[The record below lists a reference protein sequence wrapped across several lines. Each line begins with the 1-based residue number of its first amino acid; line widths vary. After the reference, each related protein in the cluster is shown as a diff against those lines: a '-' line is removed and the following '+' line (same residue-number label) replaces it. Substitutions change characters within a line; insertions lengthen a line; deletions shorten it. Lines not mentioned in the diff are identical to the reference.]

1 MNTEEAIANDEYIIS
16 KMREILPHINIQE
29 HEIEKIREWLDLI
42 RVYSI
47 FEKIDVLLD
56 NREEYTSNLE
66 ILYLF
71 MRNKHRELCG
81 CAPLPSLPPEIARQF
96 PFNRGDKAYY
106 FAAII
111 QEWYQFK
118 YDSSTPKPIE

>member
-29 HEIEKIREWLDLI
+29 LEIEKIREWLELI

-56 NREEYTSNLE
+56 NREGYTSNLE
-66 ILYLF
+66 MLYLF
-71 MRNKHRELCG
+71 MRNKHRELYR
-81 CAPLPSLPPEIARQF
+81 CAPLPTLPSEIARQV
-96 PFNRGDKAYY
+96 PFERGDKAYHL
-106 FAAII
+106 AAII

-118 YDSSTPKPIE
+118 YDSSTKAPIE